1 MMRICPQRLTR
12 AIQDTLALAS
22 DAVNEA
28 VSGVRVV
35 RSFKAETH
43 EARRYDDRLMEIV
56 ALKNRRDTVRT
67 IYLLI
72 YRVRDV
78 TVLDLF
84 SKVSYLFSPN
94 NPKHCS
100 SFIHP
105 AYRPWHAG
113 AHVVLRQAVHPE
125 WTDDDWQPG
134 LLHPLPVRA
143 WILHQGIPE
152 IYLFCFLML
161 IF

>member
-1 MMRICPQRLTR
+1 MMMFCPQRLTR

-28 VSGVRVV
+28 VSAVRVV

-72 YRVRDV
+72 HRVRDV

-84 SKVSYLFSPN
+84 SKVSF
-94 NPKHCS
+94 
-100 SFIHP
+100 
-105 AYRPWHAG
+105 
-113 AHVVLRQAVHPE
+113 
-125 WTDDDWQPG
+125 
-134 LLHPLPVRA
+134 
-143 WILHQGIPE
+143 
-152 IYLFCFLML
+152 
-161 IF
+161 

>member
-1 MMRICPQRLTR
+1 MFCPQRLTQ
-12 AIQDTLALAS
+12 AIQDTMALAS

-28 VSGVRVV
+28 MSGIRVV
-35 RSFKAETH
+35 RSFNNEKH
-43 EARRYDDRLMEIV
+43 EARRYDDRLMDIV
-56 ALKNRRDTVRT
+56 SLKNRRDTVRT
-67 IYLLI
+67 IYLLT

-78 TVLDLF
+78 TFLNLF
-84 SKVSYLFSPN
+84 SQVMLLFSPN
-94 NPKHCS
+94 NRQCC

-113 AHVVLRQAVHPE
+113 ANVVLRQTVYPE
-125 WTDDDWQPG
+125 WTDDDWQSG

-152 IYLFCFLML
+152 MWLFVHSFV
-161 IF
+161 